1 MLKENFNKIK
11 AALSNKN
18 KASAF
23 GQVFGILAILFI
35 GALVSGAV
43 LIFGLNLMGFDLDYT
58 LKTCLGACLVILIIR
73 PAYSSKE

>member
-23 GQVFGILAILFI
+23 GQVVGIAAILFI
-35 GALVSGAV
+35 IILLVGV
-43 LIFGLNLMGFDLDYT
+43 ILIFGLNLMGLNLDYT
-58 LKTCLGACLVILIIR
+58 LKTCLGAALVIFMIR
-73 PAYSSKE
+73 PTSSKE